1 MKISIYSFGKTK
13 HKFLLEGER
22 EYLKRMG
29 SEARINLVELGSC
42 DSASATPQL
51 IRTQERKALFAKV
64 RENDFLVV
72 LDENGQSY
80 TTVKFAEMLKQCFD
94 RGISSLT
101 FAVAGPE
108 GWDAAVTQRA
118 DQLLSLSP
126 MTFTSQMARFILIEQ
141 LYRALRII
149 GGHPYHR

>member
-13 HKFLLEGER
+13 HKFLLEGES

-29 SEARINLVELGSC
+29 GEAKVSLVELGSSE
-42 DSASATPQL
+42 SASATPQL
-51 IRTQERKALFAKV
+51 IRTQERKALFAKLK
-64 RENDFLVV
+64 ENDFLVV
-72 LDENGQSY
+72 LDESGKSC
-80 TTVKFAEMLKQCFD
+80 TSVEFAEMLKQCFD
-94 RGISSLT
+94 RGISSLS

-118 DQLLSLSP
+118 DRLLSLSS

-149 GGHPYHR
+149 GGQPYHR